1 MKTLNLIFCYIRKLI
16 SRISIGSNRKLYR
29 EEMNGRIYW
38 RYKTTK
44 YNEQYLKEL
53 RAKAKK
59 NWLGKIDPDKWLKQ
73 IRGGYDE

>member
-1 MKTLNLIFCYIRKLI
+1 
-16 SRISIGSNRKLYR
+16 
-29 EEMNGRIYW
+29 MNGRIYW